1 MDNAI
6 DIYFSTNPFNI
17 NIYLNRQLTTCSI
30 EAVYEFVSRSYHA
43 CGLMHHMRCMTVTSF
58 FEFLNSFVINFRLQ
72 AMTTY
77 QIDLLNPKAGKLLQD
92 LADLK
97 LIAIRPAPID
107 GFLDTVNRLRTK
119 AATQPP
125 TLGEIT
131 KEVEAV
137 RIKRYAKNK
146 A

>member
-1 MDNAI
+1 
-6 DIYFSTNPFNI
+6 
-17 NIYLNRQLTTCSI
+17 
-30 EAVYEFVSRSYHA
+30 
-43 CGLMHHMRCMTVTSF
+43 
-58 FEFLNSFVINFRLQ
+58 
-72 AMTTY
+72 MTTY

-97 LIAIRPAPID
+97 LITIRPAPID
-107 GFLDTVNRLRTK
+107 GFLETVNRLRTR